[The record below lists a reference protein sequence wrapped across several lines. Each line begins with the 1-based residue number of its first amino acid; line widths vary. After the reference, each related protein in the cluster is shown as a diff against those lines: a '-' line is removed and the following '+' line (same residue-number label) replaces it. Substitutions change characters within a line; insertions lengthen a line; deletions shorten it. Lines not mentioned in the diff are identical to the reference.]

1 MGRPRGSRNRPV
13 HKAGGFR
20 ANSGRK
26 FIEGTAVASA
36 APEAAAA
43 AGGVVADAASAAETA
58 AVVAAAVV
66 EQATTQTAGVAAAA
80 PEAAAGTGV
89 DGLLP
94 PEDDLEPLPPLGLIE
109 DSTPSR
115 GQKRKASSVPEDG
128 DARAAAKTS
137 AAAAAAIPAPP
148 ITADEQW
155 QGMFEELRRFAEA
168 NGGST
173 FVKYGPGTRSLYHWV
188 HNQCTQYR
196 NLVKIRLGQTESSSS
211 SSSHHRRQLT
221 TSMTPARI
229 AALKSIGL
237 DLEERTGG
245 GMGGNETK
253 WNARYDLLVQYK
265 NDHGGVCHDIP
276 YTHELEGD
284 AVPASGV
291 DADFAKLG
299 KWCDRQRY
307 WYRLL
312 REGKKSQMTE
322 ERARKLEELAFV
334 GPAAVAAGAK
344 PEVAG
349 TAQSAAA
356 AAAAAA
362 SSTATN
368 ANTDLGAGTSAANG
382 PNKHTAR
389 WESSFA
395 ELLEYKRVHGD
406 CRVKYNYE
414 ANPKLARWV
423 DRQRYWYKMLKA
435 GKHSQ
440 LTEERVQRLADAGFV
455 FSLRSGPASKAA
467 AAGGGRAEGDE
478 DNAYYSQVQT
488 ATAADAAVAQGSG
501 SAAAA
506 AATGKT
512 NRPTQQTKWELR
524 LRELVDY
531 ERRTGSLAVPHKYP
545 ENQPLANWVEK
556 QKNELRLK
564 SEGKPTQ
571 MTDEREE
578 RLKAIGFTFTSRA
591 TVWSERMEALRAYKA
606 QHGHCR
612 VPYTY
617 AKDPKLAKWVSKQ
630 RGEMKARREG
640 RKSQMTAERVVE
652 LRELDFWGPGEDDG
666 STVAD
671 TPAAPSALAESAVAI
686 AAAAD
691 GASISM
697 EQEGGMEI

>member
-1 MGRPRGSRNRPV
+1 MGRPRGSRNRPG

-26 FIEGTAVASA
+26 F

-43 AGGVVADAASAAETA
+43 AGAGGVVADAASAAETA

-66 EQATTQTAGVAAAA
+66 EQATTQTAAVAA
-80 PEAAAGTGV
+80 AAAGTGV

-109 DSTPSR
+109 DSTAPR

-128 DARAAAKTS
+128 DARAAAKASAS
-137 AAAAAAIPAPP
+137 AAPSIPAAPQ

-155 QGMFEELRRFAEA
+155 QGMFEELRRYAEA

-196 NLVKIRLGQTESSSS
+196 NLVKIRLGLQTESSS
-211 SSSHHRRQLT
+211 SSSHHRRQVT

-245 GMGGNETK
+245 GMGANETK

-276 YTHELEGD
+276 YTYELEGD
-284 AVPASGV
+284 AVPTSGV

-322 ERARKLEELAFV
+322 ERAHKLEELAFV

-349 TAQSAAA
+349 TAQSVAA

-368 ANTDLGAGTSAANG
+368 ASADLGAGTSAADG

-406 CRVKYNYE
+406 CLVKYNYE

-455 FSLRSGPASKAA
+455 FSLRSGSAKKAA
-467 AAGGGRAEGDE
+467 EGGGRAEGDE

-501 SAAAA
+501 SAAAAAAA

-578 RLKAIGFTFTSRA
+578 RLRAIGFTFTSRA

-671 TPAAPSALAESAVAI
+671 LPAAPSALAESAVAI

-691 GASISM
+691 GVSIAA

>member
-1 MGRPRGSRNRPV
+1 MGRPRGSRNRPG

-20 ANSGRK
+20 ANSGRRL
-26 FIEGTAVASA
+26 TAD
-36 APEAAAA
+36 PAAATGA
-43 AGGVVADAASAAETA
+43 VVADAASAAETA

-66 EQATTQTAGVAAAA
+66 EQVATAAAA
-80 PEAAAGTGV
+80 PAAAAAGTGV

-94 PEDDLEPLPPLGLIE
+94 PEDDLEPLPPLGPIE
-109 DSTPSR
+109 DSTPR

-128 DARAAAKTS
+128 DARAAARTS
-137 AAAAAAIPAPP
+137 AAAAAVPAPQ

-155 QGMFEELRRFAEA
+155 QSMFEELRRYAAA
-168 NGGST
+168 NGGSA
-173 FVKYGPGTRSLYHWV
+173 FVRFAPETRSLYHWV
-188 HNQCTQYR
+188 HNQCSQYR
-196 NLVKIRLGQTESSSS
+196 NYVKIRLGQQQPPEPLHAAGASSA
-211 SSSHHRRQLT
+211 HRRQLT

-229 AALKSIGL
+229 AALKSVGL

-245 GMGGNETK
+245 GMGANETK

-265 NDHGGVCHDIP
+265 NGHGGVCHDIP
-276 YTHELEGD
+276 YTYELDGD
-284 AVPASGV
+284 DVPTSGA
-291 DADFAKLG
+291 DADFTKLG

-349 TAQSAAA
+349 TAQP
-356 AAAAAA
+356 AAAAA
-362 SSTATN
+362 SASAASSTAANVN
-368 ANTDLGAGTSAANG
+368 ASATATG
-382 PNKHTAR
+382 VASNKHTAR
-389 WESSFA
+389 WETSFA

-406 CRVKYNYE
+406 CLVKYNYE

-440 LTEERVQRLADAGFV
+440 LTEERIQRLADAGFV
-455 FSLRSGPASKAA
+455 FSLRPESTGKAA
-467 AAGGGRAEGDE
+467 EGGGSAEGDE
-478 DNAYYSQVQT
+478 DNAYYNQVQT
-488 ATAADAAVAQGSG
+488 ATAAAAAVAKGSG
-501 SAAAA
+501 SAAA
-506 AATGKT
+506 GKT

-564 SEGKPTQ
+564 SEGKPSQ

-652 LRELDFWGPGEDDG
+652 LRELNFWGPGEDDG

-671 TPAAPSALAESAVAI
+671 PPAAPPAPADSAVAM
-686 AAAAD
+686 AAAAE
-691 GASISM
+691 GASIAM
-697 EQEGGMEI
+697 GQEGDESLEI

>member
-1 MGRPRGSRNRPV
+1 MGRPKGSRNRAG

-26 FIEGTAVASA
+26 SLEDT
-36 APEAAAA
+36 AAAA
-43 AGGVVADAASAAETA
+43 AAAASAAETA

-66 EQATTQTAGVAAAA
+66 EQATTVTTTATAA
-80 PEAAAGTGV
+80 AAAGTGV

-94 PEDDLEPLPPLGLIE
+94 PEDDLEPLPPLGPIE
-109 DSTPSR
+109 DSTTAPSSSR
-115 GQKRKASSVPEDG
+115 GQKRKASSVPRDG
-128 DARAAAKTS
+128 DARAAAKSGSGGPS
-137 AAAAAAIPAPP
+137 ASSDSAAAAIPAVPP
-148 ITADEQW
+148 ITADEHW
-155 QGMFEELRRFAEA
+155 QGMFDELKKYAEA
-168 NGGST
+168 HGGST
-173 FVKYGPGTRSLYHWV
+173 FVKFGPETRSLYHWV

-196 NLVKIRLGQTESSSS
+196 NYTKLRLGNGQLQLLNSKN
-211 SSSHHRRQLT
+211 RPLT
-221 TSMTPARI
+221 TSMTPERI
-229 AALKSIGL
+229 AALKSIGM

-245 GMGGNETK
+245 GMGANETK
-253 WNARYDLLVQYK
+253 WQARYDLLVQYK
-265 NDHGGVCHDIP
+265 TDHGGVCHDIP
-276 YTHELEGD
+276 HTYELEGE
-284 AVPASGV
+284 AVPTEGA

-322 ERARKLEELAFV
+322 ERAQKLEALAFV

-344 PEVAG
+344 PEMAG
-349 TAQSAAA
+349 TVPRPTVGGAASSTT
-356 AAAAAA
+356 AAAAA
-362 SSTATN
+362 SSTATTTTTTAGN
-368 ANTDLGAGTSAANG
+368 AS
-382 PNKHTAR
+382 NKHAAR
-389 WESSFA
+389 WEASFA

-406 CRVKYNYE
+406 CLVKYNYA

-423 DRQRYWYKMLKA
+423 DRQRYWYKMLQA

-440 LTEERVQRLADAGFV
+440 LTQERVQRLAEAGFV
-455 FSLRSGPASKAA
+455 FSLRPGPGPASKAA
-467 AAGGGRAEGDE
+467 GAATEGDE
-478 DNAYYSQVQT
+478 DNAYYNQVQT
-488 ATAADAAVAQGSG
+488 ATAA
-501 SAAAA
+501 AAAA
-506 AATGKT
+506 AATTTGKT

-564 SEGKPTQ
+564 SEGKPSQ
-571 MTDEREE
+571 MTEEREE
-578 RLKAIGFTFTSRA
+578 RLKAIGFTFSSRA

-652 LRELDFWGPGEDDG
+652 LRELDFWGAGEDDN
-666 STVAD
+666 SM
-671 TPAAPSALAESAVAI
+671 I
-686 AAAAD
+686 AMD
-691 GASISM
+691 
-697 EQEGGMEI
+697 QEEI